1 MKIATITGGSRGI
14 GRSTVLDL
22 AKRGVGVIL
31 TYNRHPQEAEA
42 VVWEVK
48 KNGGKAVA
56 LNLDVTRVKSFEDFA
71 AQVSRTLEENW
82 NQKTFDY
89 LVNNAGI
96 AQRTLI
102 KDVSEEQFDELV
114 DVHFKGVF
122 FLTQKLIPL
131 MSDGGQVIFVSS
143 ALTRVSSG
151 AGVAVYAAAKGAI
164 EVMTRYIAFEY
175 AKRKIRANC
184 VAPGALDTDF
194 GGGRTDEQRK
204 FIGEHTLLGRI
215 GLADDIGAVM
225 ALLLSDDSHW
235 VNAQR
240 IEATGGIAV

>member
-1 MKIATITGGSRGI
+1 MKIAIITGGSRGV
-14 GRSTVLDL
+14 GRSTALDL

-31 TYNRHPQEAEA
+31 TYHSHPQEAEA
-42 VVWEVK
+42 VVSEIK

-56 LNLDVTRVKSFEDFA
+56 LKLDVTRVKSFEDFA
-71 AQVSRTLEENW
+71 AQVSRTLEEIW

-114 DVHFKGVF
+114 DIHFKGVF

-175 AKRKIRANC
+175 AKRRIRANC

>member
-1 MKIATITGGSRGI
+1 MKIAIITGGSRGI
-14 GRSTVLDL
+14 GKSTALNL

-31 TYNRHPQEAEA
+31 TYNSHAEEAEA
-42 VVWEVK
+42 VVADVK
-48 KNGGKAVA
+48 KNGGKAAA
-56 LNLDVTRVKSFEDFA
+56 LKLDVTRVKSFEDFA
-71 AQVSRTLEENW
+71 AQVSQTLDEDFS
-82 NQKTFDY
+82 QKTFDY

-102 KDVSEEQFDELV
+102 KEVTEEQFDELV

-131 MSDGGQVIFVSS
+131 MSDGGHVIFVSS
-143 ALTRVSSG
+143 ALTRLTSG

-164 EVMTRYIAFEY
+164 EVITRYFASEY

-194 GGGRTDEQRK
+194 GGGRTDELRK

-215 GLADDIGAVM
+215 GLADDIGPLIAV
-225 ALLLSDDSHW
+225 LLSDDSHW

-240 IEATGGIAV
+240 IEATGGTAV